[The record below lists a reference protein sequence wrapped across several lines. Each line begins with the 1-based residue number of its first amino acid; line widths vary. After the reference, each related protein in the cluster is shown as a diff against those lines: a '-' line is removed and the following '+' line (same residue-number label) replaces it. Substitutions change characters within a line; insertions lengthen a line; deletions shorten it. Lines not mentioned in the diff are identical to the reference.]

1 MDSESTPVNIFEVSR
16 ERCDNHYP
24 HPARVA
30 RPLPWGAGVQA
41 GVEECRTWPC
51 FSQGCGQPYI
61 GSPEGTVA
69 ELEAVVARLQV
80 DITTQQ
86 SLMIAVRDK
95 ANDLDEKS

>member
-1 MDSESTPVNIFEVSR
+1 MSVVITTTRTRLVS
-16 ERCDNHYP
+16 
-24 HPARVA
+24 PARLHGGRA
-30 RPLPWGAGVQA
+30 CKPG
-41 GVEECRTWPC
+41 CRTWPC
-51 FSQGCGQPYI
+51 FSQCCGQPYT